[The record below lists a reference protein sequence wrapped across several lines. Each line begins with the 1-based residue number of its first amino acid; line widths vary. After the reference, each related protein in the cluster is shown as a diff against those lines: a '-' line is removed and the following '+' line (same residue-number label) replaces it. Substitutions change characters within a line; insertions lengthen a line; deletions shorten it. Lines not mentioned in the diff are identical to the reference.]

1 MKTYSYIVFNRKW
14 STIIVAT
21 FFISIN
27 LFSQNKS
34 EADSLISVY
43 HSNDYNDSLQYDL
56 LENICFNLVNP
67 REQVKYSNIIIDLAK
82 SENNYSKLYVGHYAK
97 GSAYKLMGDLDS
109 AAHSFFNSI
118 NFAHKAEYEGG
129 IGRAYAALGDLYA
142 NGNNHSNS
150 VKYYNKG
157 IEIFRRTDESVAL
170 ASTLL
175 NLGYEY
181 YLSAEYD
188 SAMLHYSE
196 SKDLFDQ
203 VGYPIGIAYNQGNM
217 GLVLAKEGSLI
228 EAEKEIT
235 QAIDLLKTFQDS
247 YAITEY
253 ELEMASIY
261 QSKAKYE
268 QAINFASNAFEL
280 ATVDGLK
287 KRVRDASLK
296 LSELY
301 QATGEYQKAYTY
313 QSQYI
318 AYRDSINNEETIRKM
333 ADLRTE
339 YEVGQ
344 KQAEVDLANTEKEA
358 QAKQA
363 LIVGGG
369 LSVVLLLIGVIAFIQ
384 YRNNQQKKATNQI
397 LRHQKGE
404 LETQK
409 TQLEALN
416 STKDRFF
423 SIISHDLRGPVNAF
437 FGVSKL
443 IKMYVS
449 KGKVN
454 EITEIAEDIDESV
467 SKLSGLLDNLLDW
480 AVQQQG
486 QFPNV
491 PEKVNFNEMTND
503 LIQVFDTM
511 AKSKNI
517 ELINDLPDK
526 VELFVDKNSTMTI
539 FRNLLNNALKF
550 TEEGG
555 SVTFHG
561 ELDKE
566 TAILKVTDTGV
577 GIPADKLKELFTL
590 NEKKSTWGTAGEKG
604 LGLGLQLAYE
614 FAEMNKGVIEVES
627 EEGFGTTFIV
637 KLPVF
642 ETEDV
647 KSE

>member
-1 MKTYSYIVFNRKW
+1 
-14 STIIVAT
+14 
-21 FFISIN
+21 
-27 LFSQNKS
+27 
-34 EADSLISVY
+34 
-43 HSNDYNDSLQYDL
+43 
-56 LENICFNLVNP
+56 
-67 REQVKYSNIIIDLAK
+67 
-82 SENNYSKLYVGHYAK
+82 
-97 GSAYKLMGDLDS
+97 
-109 AAHSFFNSI
+109 
-118 NFAHKAEYEGG
+118 
-129 IGRAYAALGDLYA
+129 
-142 NGNNHSNS
+142 
-150 VKYYNKG
+150 
-157 IEIFRRTDESVAL
+157 
-170 ASTLL
+170 
-175 NLGYEY
+175 
-181 YLSAEYD
+181 
-188 SAMLHYSE
+188 
-196 SKDLFDQ
+196 
-203 VGYPIGIAYNQGNM
+203 
-217 GLVLAKEGSLI
+217 
-228 EAEKEIT
+228 
-235 QAIDLLKTFQDS
+235 
-247 YAITEY
+247 
-253 ELEMASIY
+253 
-261 QSKAKYE
+261 
-268 QAINFASNAFEL
+268 
-280 ATVDGLK
+280 
-287 KRVRDASLK
+287 
-296 LSELY
+296 
-301 QATGEYQKAYTY
+301 

-318 AYRDSINNEETIRKM
+318 AYRDTINNEETIRKM

-344 KQAEVDLANTEKEA
+344 KQAEVDLANAEKEA

-369 LSVVLLLIGVIAFIQ
+369 LSVVLFLIGIIAFIQ

-577 GIPADKLKELFTL
+577 GIPADKLKKLFTL

-614 FAEMNKGVIEVES
+614 FAEMNKGAIEVES
-627 EEGFGTTFIV
+627 EEGVGTSFIV

>member
-1 MKTYSYIVFNRKW
+1 MLGFILISLSALSQNQKYADSLKQYLDVELDNGDFDLLFEIAFNETDPAQLEIYSIQLLQIAEKPVEIYRATYLMGMSHRLKGNLDE
-14 STIIVAT
+14 A
-21 FFISIN
+21 IN
-27 LFSQNKS
+27 LFFKS
-34 EADSLISVY
+34 AE
-43 HSNDYNDSLQYDL
+43 
-56 LENICFNLVNP
+56 
-67 REQVKYSNIIIDLAK
+67 LAQGDK
-82 SENNYSKLYVGHYAK
+82 NSTGTGQSYLAIGDIYANN
-97 GSAYKLMGDLDS
+97 GD
-109 AAHSFFNSI
+109 HKNSI
-118 NFAHKAEYEGG
+118 
-129 IGRAYAALGDLYA
+129 D
-142 NGNNHSNS
+142 
-150 VKYYNKG
+150 YYNKSIRILEKG
-157 IEIFRRTDESVAL
+157 TDSIAL
-170 ASTLL
+170 ASALL
-175 NLGYEY
+175 NTGYEY
-181 YLSAEYD
+181 YLSNEYD
-188 SAMLHYSE
+188 SALSYYRKSG
-196 SKDLFDQ
+196 DLFELMNYD
-203 VGYPIGIAYNQGNM
+203 IGVAYNLGNS
-217 GLVLAKEGSLI
+217 GLVYAKLENTKLAETTILDATKILE
-228 EAEKEIT
+228 EYE
-235 QAIDLLKTFQDS
+235 DS
-247 YAITEY
+247 YAITEFK
-253 ELEMASIY
+253 I
-261 QSKAKYE
+261 
-268 QAINFASNAFEL
+268 EL
-280 ATVDGLK
+280 AQVFLTKKIYETSERFALEALNLAKNHGLK
-287 KRVRDASLK
+287 KRIRDASLK

-301 QATGEYQKAYTY
+301 QATGDYQKAYNY

-344 KQAEVDLANTEKEA
+344 KQAEVDLANAEKEA

-369 LSVVLLLIGVIAFIQ
+369 LVVVLLLIGIIAVIQF
-384 YRNNQQKKATNQI
+384 RNNQQKKATNLI
-397 LRHQKGE
+397 LTQQKNE

-409 TQLEALN
+409 AQLESLN

-491 PEKVNFNEMTND
+491 PEKINFNDMAND

-526 VELFVDKNSTMTI
+526 VALFVDKNSTMTI
-539 FRNLLNNALKF
+539 FRNLINNALKF

-555 SVTFHG
+555 KVTIHG
-561 ELDKE
+561 NLDQDV
-566 TAILKVTDTGV
+566 AVLKVTDTGV
-577 GIPADKLKELFTL
+577 GIPQEKLKKLFTL

-614 FAEMNKGVIEVES
+614 FAEMNKGSIEVES
-627 EEGFGTTFIV
+627 TEGVGTNFIV
-637 KLPVF
+637 RLPVF

-647 KSE
+647 RSSS